1 MKETCIFL
9 NLGRGPI
16 VVEQDLYDALV
27 NGEIAAAGLDV
38 LSAEPMSEKKSAYQD
53 PGQPPAF
60 HYAAYCLGKRRSTYQ
75 TDADH
80 PGSGERIFP
89 YVEH

>member
-1 MKETCIFL
+1 MKETCTFL

-38 LSAEPMSEKKSAYQD
+38 LSAEPMSEKNPLITPHRQIIKITVI
-53 PGQPPAF
+53 
-60 HYAAYCLGKRRSTYQ
+60 AAMSMYSFG
-75 TDADH
+75 
-80 PGSGERIFP
+80 
-89 YVEH
+89 